1 MSGDAKRV
9 ERDNIE
15 QIDPAELA
23 DFTAVL
29 SITFFSL

>member
-1 MSGDAKRV
+1 MSGDAKIL

-23 DFTAVL
+23 DFTSVSSL
-29 SITFFSL
+29 SLSL